1 MSTSNSQEICYSTAL
16 PGIMD
21 PSEADGGSSKN
32 SANKEY
38 TDPNGDLNIFIAGPY
53 DSKTTNFDKLRF
65 KIFISKEDARNKC
78 VVLGKDSAAADIDDT
93 SVDPKEVIV
102 YYETDI
108 HNADYENL
116 YLKIHH
122 TQLMLARGTY
132 VVRIF
137 QRQLTDE
144 ELEDETY
151 HTNST
156 DGYTQIKVFTLTV
169 KSNPIQGPCV
179 NQNYLSTAFKG
190 GTMISGAS
198 RRSSCSDS
206 STCKDSLYRDLLA
219 MGYCMTSAELDKING
234 EKPPEDDTTSN

>member
-1 MSTSNSQEICYSTAL
+1 MSSGSDEICYVTAL

-21 PSEADGGSSKN
+21 PSTSENGSSSKN

-38 TDPNGDLNIFIAGPY
+38 TDPNGDLNIFIDGPY
-53 DSKTTNFDKLRF
+53 NAAETDFDSLRF
-65 KIFISKEDARNKC
+65 KVFISKEDARNKC
-78 VVLGKDSAAADIDDT
+78 VVLGKDSAVADADDT

-151 HTNST
+151 DTNST

-198 RRSSCSDS
+198 GRSSCSNS